1 MATTRTM
8 AIPMDELARATARL
22 PDAEAGETLRYCPGC
37 GLGIVQSALAR
48 AMYRLELD
56 LGSVV
61 TVGGSGCYGIMGEYF
76 QSNHI
81 HGAHGRACAVGVGLK
96 LANPKLTVIT
106 IQGDGD
112 ALAIG
117 ASHFIHAARRN
128 IDITVLIVNN
138 FGYANTGGQY
148 GPSTPLGGMTET
160 SPAGC
165 FEYPF
170 DACRLAIGA
179 GATFVARSTSYHAVH
194 MTNMLERAIR
204 HKGFSVVEALQHCH
218 VLYGKRNGM
227 PEAMQWLRHFKE
239 NTVRVTPETA
249 GRVDPGSG
257 KWEIGVL
264 HEEHKP
270 EFVEMYFATAAKL
283 ADRAGAAARG

>member
-1 MATTRTM
+1 MTSARRM
-8 AIPMDELARATARL
+8 AIPMVELAKATARL
-22 PDAEAGETLRYCPGC
+22 PDAQAGETFRYCPGC

-48 AMYRLELD
+48 ALYRLEID
-56 LGSVV
+56 LSTVV

-81 HGAHGRACAVGVGLK
+81 HGSHGRAPAVGVGLK

-128 IDITVLIVNN
+128 VDITVLICNN

-148 GPSTPLGGMTET
+148 GPSTPLGGVTET

-170 DACRLAIGA
+170 DACQLAIGA
-179 GATFVARSTSYHAVH
+179 GATFVARSTSYHAIH

-204 HKGFSVVEALQHCH
+204 HKGFSVVEVLQHCH

-227 PEAMQWLRHFKE
+227 PEATQWLTLFKE
-239 NTVRVTPETA
+239 NSVRA
-249 GRVDPGSG
+249 GAPGGAEARRAEPG

-264 HEEHKP
+264 HQEEKP

-283 ADRAGAAARG
+283 AGNR

>member
-1 MATTRTM
+1 
-8 AIPMDELARATARL
+8 MDELARTIARL
-22 PDAEAGETLRYCPGC
+22 PDANAGETLRYCPGC

-81 HGAHGRACAVGVGLK
+81 HGSHGRAPAVAVGLK

-128 IDITVLIVNN
+128 IDITVVIANN

-148 GPSTPLGGMTET
+148 GPSTPLGGITET

-170 DACRLAIGA
+170 DACTLAIGA

-194 MTNMLERAIR
+194 LTNMLERAIR
-204 HKGFSVVEALQHCH
+204 HKGFSVVEILQHCH

-227 PEAMQWLRHFKE
+227 PEATQWLKYFKE
-239 NTVRVTPETA
+239 HTVRVGANTA
-249 GRVDPGSG
+249 NRQSPAEPGM
-257 KWEIGVL
+257 WDIGVL
-264 HEEHKP
+264 HQEDKP
-270 EFVEMYFATAAKL
+270 EFVEMYFATTKPAPVGNGSG
-283 ADRAGAAARG
+283 R